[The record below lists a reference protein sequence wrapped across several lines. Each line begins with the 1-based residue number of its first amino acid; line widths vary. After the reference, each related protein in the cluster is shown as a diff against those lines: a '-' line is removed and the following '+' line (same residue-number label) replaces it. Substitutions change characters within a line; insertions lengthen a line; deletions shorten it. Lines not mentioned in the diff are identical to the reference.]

1 MHIHPELQMEVPLV
15 LCLWILLVLGGGCLG
30 CLKEEKTAL
39 VQIKAS
45 WNDHSYAIRSRW
57 GGEDDCCLW
66 TEVTCDEHTGRVIEM
81 DLSGLL
87 DERAILNA
95 TLFLPF
101 EELRSL
107 NFGNNHFLGMYLLS
121 LLPRKHK
128 KFCNYQPTLAL

>member
-45 WNDHSYAIRSRW
+45 WNDHSYVIRSRW

-87 DERAILNA
+87 DEKAILNA

-107 NFGNNHFLGMYLLS
+107 NFGYNNFLGIS
-121 LLPRKHK
+121 SFFSPK
-128 KFCNYQPTLAL
+128 KA